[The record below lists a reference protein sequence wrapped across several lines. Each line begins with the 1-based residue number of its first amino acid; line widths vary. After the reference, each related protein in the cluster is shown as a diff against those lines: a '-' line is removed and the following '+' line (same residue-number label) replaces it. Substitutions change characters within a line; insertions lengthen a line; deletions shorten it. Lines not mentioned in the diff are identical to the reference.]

1 MQVSTANNRFNAGL
15 LRSTIYNL
23 YKERGVIRGLYL
35 PGLVPSLIR
44 EMLNSGIR
52 SGFYIPVRNYI
63 LVLTNTNSKE
73 SNNLFVKVLSAMSTG
88 VLGSIVANPIDVV
101 KVRMMT
107 INSSSSTYEIIKK
120 VYNHEGLYGFYKG
133 LVPSTLRASSIAVGE
148 LACYDYT
155 KHALINH
162 YNIKEESIL
171 LHIFTS
177 LITGFTAATSA
188 APFDVIKT
196 RAMNSIEKRSS
207 LDILMTLVKNEG
219 ILGLFHGWT
228 ASYYRLGPHA
238 LIAFPL
244 FEKLRQLFDLSY

>member
-88 VLGSIVANPIDVV
+88 VLGSIVANPLSSPWGFISYFTDSPVDLV
-101 KVRMMT
+101 SMT
-107 INSSSSTYEIIKK
+107 SVEYFKSII
-120 VYNHEGLYGFYKG
+120 
-133 LVPSTLRASSIAVGE
+133 
-148 LACYDYT
+148 
-155 KHALINH
+155 
-162 YNIKEESIL
+162 
-171 LHIFTS
+171 
-177 LITGFTAATSA
+177 
-188 APFDVIKT
+188 
-196 RAMNSIEKRSS
+196 
-207 LDILMTLVKNEG
+207 
-219 ILGLFHGWT
+219 W
-228 ASYYRLGPHA
+228 
-238 LIAFPL
+238 
-244 FEKLRQLFDLSY
+244 